1 MDRSLGGA
9 GIRFRAAGTH
19 AGRGV
24 AVVEQGSAMHGRPLL
39 GRPPGLCFR
48 GGLKTGEN
56 TGLADA
62 SMSACDRYFLPQ
74 PTRVPSVTHANS
86 KPHDLQQLDALTGGA
101 FTAATSGDRAARI
114 REWLATAPAQDLMQ
128 EVFKE
133 LSVKDKGAAR
143 PLREK
148 LDELRRAKTQD
159 ALAADWAT
167 RGQVL
172 LDTPRLNI
180 ADAMA
185 WQRDAAKAGA
195 PLSREPLASLKAA
208 LSERIKVVEDLQN
221 QAMVQREA
229 AVLLAQRIELL
240 STKGWKDAQAVA
252 DALRTDVTHWQA
264 QADALEGDA
273 NWSCVDT
280 KYTPMIE
287 SSRAQLLV
295 VWDAFSAALGQA
307 VAADA
312 DPAAPLPP
320 VPVWAD
326 QLRAARGLPAE
337 AAVRPAKPK
346 VDPAVREEQR
356 QKAAAAVTPVLEKVE
371 QEVSEGHGKASA
383 GAAAAL
389 RNAFK
394 EHGRHLD
401 SALEARVHAALGAA
415 GELEGWQRWRADQLR
430 EELVA
435 KAEALLQRKPKVKV
449 KPARAGA
456 ATEVAA
462 AETADADAASP
473 TTEPASPA
481 SDAVAT
487 GAALDNAVPE
497 IVESKAM
504 AVPPPKRLWTPLPR
518 PKALCRSSTRTPGP
532 MLLSLRA
539 TRRRESVNL
548 SARPVP
554 PRARTRRPCPS
565 WAVARCRKRCASC
578 VSSGKR
584 WTRAA
589 CPTMPCG
596 SVSTKPATK
605 RTRWWKSGSTSSRP
619 RLRRTRR
626 SAWR

>member
-39 GRPPGLCFR
+39 GRPLGLCFR

-56 TGLADA
+56 TELADA

-240 STKGWKDAQAVA
+240 STKGWKDAHAVA

-337 AAVRPAKPK
+337 AAARPAKPK

-356 QKAAAAVTPVLEKVE
+356 QKAAAAVTPVLERVE

-415 GELEGWQRWRADQLR
+415 GELEGWQRWRAISC
-430 EELVA
+430 A
-435 KAEALLQRKPKVKV
+435 K
-449 KPARAGA
+449 
-456 ATEVAA
+456 
-462 AETADADAASP
+462 S
-473 TTEPASPA
+473 S
-481 SDAVAT
+481 
-487 GAALDNAVPE
+487 
-497 IVESKAM
+497 
-504 AVPPPKRLWTPLPR
+504 WPR
-518 PKALCRSSTRTPGP
+518 
-532 MLLSLRA
+532 
-539 TRRRESVNL
+539 
-548 SARPVP
+548 
-554 PRARTRRPCPS
+554 
-565 WAVARCRKRCASC
+565 RKRCCNAS
-578 VSSGKR
+578 
-584 WTRAA
+584 
-589 CPTMPCG
+589 
-596 SVSTKPATK
+596 
-605 RTRWWKSGSTSSRP
+605 P
-619 RLRRTRR
+619 R
-626 SAWR
+626 SK